1 MKTSSLISQALLIAV
16 AFMLFVTAAA
26 AAEIQVMSS
35 AGFKAAYLELIAE
48 FERTTG
54 NKVVNA
60 WGPSMGETPQAVPN
74 RIARGELVD
83 VVIVVGEA
91 MDKLV
96 KDGKIVPS
104 SRTDLARSLIGA
116 AVRAGAPKPDLSN
129 VDSFKL
135 ALENAKSIAYSDS
148 ASGVY
153 IQNVLYPRLGVS
165 DATKA
170 KSKMIP
176 ADPVGEI
183 VARGDAELGFQQLSE
198 LKPVPGIDI
207 VGLIPADIQKVTI
220 FAAGISVTAR
230 EPDAGAA
237 LIKFLA
243 APAAAAA
250 IEKSGMEPA
259 GAK

>member
-1 MKTSSLISQALLIAV
+1 MKASSLIRQALLIAA
-16 AFMLFVTAAA
+16 AFTLFVTAVA

-35 AGFKAAYLELIAE
+35 GGFKAAYLEL
-48 FERTTG
+48 
-54 NKVVNA
+54 
-60 WGPSMGETPQAVPN
+60 
-74 RIARGELVD
+74 
-83 VVIVVGEA
+83 

-116 AVRAGAPKPDLSN
+116 AVRAGAPKPDLSS

-153 IQNVLYPRLGVS
+153 IQNVLYSRLGVS
-165 DATKA
+165 DAIKA

-198 LKPVPGIDI
+198 LKPVSGIDI

-220 FAAGISVTAR
+220 FSAGISVTAR

-243 APAAAAA
+243 APTAAAA
-250 IEKSGMEPA
+250 IEKSGMEPS
-259 GAK
+259 GTK